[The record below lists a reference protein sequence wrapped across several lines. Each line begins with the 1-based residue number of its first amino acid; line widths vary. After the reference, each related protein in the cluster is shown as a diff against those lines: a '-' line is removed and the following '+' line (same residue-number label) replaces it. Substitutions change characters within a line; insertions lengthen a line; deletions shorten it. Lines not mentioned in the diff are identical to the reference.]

1 MANENNDKKMPQGNQ
16 NQNQKPGMKPDMDQ
30 KKPQSGSDIGKEHG
44 FDQKDKQAPVKPDA
58 NRDTSVKPQSS
69 QGVSDKGRRPD
80 DQENKLDDDDDKI
93 TQRSS
98 RSGNEP
104 LRQK

>member
-16 NQNQKPGMKPDMDQ
+16 NQNQKPGMKPDLDQ

-44 FDQKDKQAPVKPDA
+44 FDKKEKQSSVKPDV
-58 NRDTSVKPQSS
+58 DKGSDVKPQSKDTN
-69 QGVSDKGRRPD
+69 VV
-80 DQENKLDDDDDKI
+80 DDDDKI